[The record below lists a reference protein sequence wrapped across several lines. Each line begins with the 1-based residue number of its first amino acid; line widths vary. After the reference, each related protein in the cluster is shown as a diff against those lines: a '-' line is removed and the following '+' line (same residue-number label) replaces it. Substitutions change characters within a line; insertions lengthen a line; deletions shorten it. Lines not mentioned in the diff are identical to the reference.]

1 MSFLAPQISSRLANP
16 GLFEQQI
23 KNYFRAS
30 NNIVQQDKT
39 IADRI
44 IYDAK
49 NVDAL
54 DSVQFFTGTY
64 NQNLTN
70 LEGSY
75 VRPASEHVII
85 YGIAFY
91 TDNGTSKANVEAGS
105 AVWQEGFT
113 TGNNPIATGDINSEV
128 PAPHLDVS
136 LTCNGVVYLN
146 DVWGMDW
153 DSDLA
158 TYSRGKLLLNNPIVW
173 PGQTQLTVEVVLG
186 EDGTK
191 FPTNYSIKCELISV
205 GLI

>member
-1 MSFLAPQISSRLANP
+1 MSFLAPQVSSRLANP

-49 NVDAL
+49 SVDAQS
-54 DSVQFFTGTY
+54 SVEFFTGTY
-64 NQNLTN
+64 NQFLTN

-75 VRPASEHVII
+75 VRPASEHIII

-91 TDNGTSKANVEAGS
+91 TDNGTADDQVETGN

-113 TGNNPIATGDINSEV
+113 TGNNPIATGDSTSEL

-173 PGQTQLTVEVVLG
+173 PGQTQLTVEVKLG
-186 EDGTK
+186 EEGTK
-191 FPTNYSIKCELISV
+191 FPAKYSIKCELISV